1 MTSNNDDLEEALQKN
16 LKLRR
21 ELGAEVAKVRAS
33 DSNAKRIADVH
44 ATPHNRPPKLTSAEA
59 RQATG
64 PRAMLWVLI
73 GSVSL
78 AVIAGLALGL
88 AFGWIPLPSRVVP

>member
-1 MTSNNDDLEEALQKN
+1 MTSNSDDLETALQQN

-21 ELGAEVAKVRAS
+21 ELGTEIAKAS
-33 DSNAKRIADVH
+33 DTSAKQGPKAP
-44 ATPHNRPPKLTSAEA
+44 ATPRDRPPKLTTAEA
-59 RQATG
+59 RQGTG

-73 GSVSL
+73 GSLTL

-88 AFGWIPLPSRVVP
+88 AFGWIPLPWSSMP

>member
-21 ELGAEVAKVRAS
+21 ELGAEVAKARAS

-64 PRAMLWVLI
+64 PRAMLWVI

-88 AFGWIPLPSRVVP
+88 AFGWIPLPSRVAP

>member
-1 MTSNNDDLEEALQKN
+1 MTSNNDDLKEALQQN

-21 ELGAEVAKVRAS
+21 ELGAEVAKASAS

-44 ATPHNRPPKLTSAEA
+44 ATPHNRPPKLTSADA

-64 PRAMLWVLI
+64 ARAMLWVLI

-78 AVIAGLALGL
+78 AVIAGFALGL
-88 AFGWIPLPSRVVP
+88 VFGWIPLPSSVVP

>member
-21 ELGAEVAKVRAS
+21 ELGAEVAKARAS
-33 DSNAKRIADVH
+33 DSNPKRIADVH

-59 RQATG
+59 RQAIG
-64 PRAMLWVLI
+64 PRAMLVLI